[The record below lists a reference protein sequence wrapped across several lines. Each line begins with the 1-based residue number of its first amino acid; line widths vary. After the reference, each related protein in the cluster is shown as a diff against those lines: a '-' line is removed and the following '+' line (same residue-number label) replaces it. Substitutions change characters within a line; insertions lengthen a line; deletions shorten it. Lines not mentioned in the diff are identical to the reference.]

1 MDYKRTQCDVQGR
14 WLDRR
19 EGPQRCGLVG
29 TGAEKGKLW
38 GVPAAWN
45 DFVLMLSHHH
55 TRQRCRQVPCTYK
68 GISELN

>member
-29 TGAEKGKLW
+29 TGAEKGKL
-38 GVPAAWN
+38 
-45 DFVLMLSHHH
+45 
-55 TRQRCRQVPCTYK
+55 
-68 GISELN
+68 